1 MTRGYR
7 QRRVLSIRSSKLLCQ
22 CRGAFHT
29 PAARLLQDDAEAA
42 AAASAV
48 TGCRK
53 YVKGEDRKMG
63 FSRPRERVRR

>member
-1 MTRGYR
+1 MKERSRNGIFHK
-7 QRRVLSIRSSKLLCQ
+7 QLSCFVSAGVLSIRPPQ
-22 CRGAFHT
+22 DFCRMT
-29 PAARLLQDDAEAA
+29 AEAA

-48 TGCRK
+48 PGRRK

>member
-1 MTRGYR
+1 MD
-7 QRRVLSIRSSKLLCQ
+7 KLLCQ

-29 PAARLLQDDAEAA
+29 PAARPLQDDAEAA

-48 TGCRK
+48 PGRRK

-63 FSRPRERVRR
+63 FSRSRERVRR